1 MAFSRFWNCA
11 RVPNRPWHL
20 TCRIRCMVRIILIEN
35 PWTQYLIAYAW
46 TTKLNQDFK
55 AKLHHHLSFTKSS
68 KLKYIYIYIYIS
80 YIYIYLIYIY
90 ISYIYIYIYIIHL
103 YIQMSILCWKQDMKI
118 IQRLTIPFNSQ
129 VKVWNNY
136 RILKK

>member
-1 MAFSRFWNCA
+1 MVFSRFWNCT

-20 TCRIRCMVRIILIEN
+20 TCLIRCMVRIILIEN

-46 TTKLNQDFK
+46 TAKLNQDFK

-68 KLKYIYIYIYIS
+68 KLKYIYIYIS

-90 ISYIYIYIYIIHL
+90 IYLIYITHIYIYIYM
-103 YIQMSILCWKQDMKI
+103 YIYILTNSRYNNFSITTLDLANGNTSWKTQKNLF
-118 IQRLTIPFNSQ
+118 RA
-129 VKVWNNY
+129 
-136 RILKK
+136 